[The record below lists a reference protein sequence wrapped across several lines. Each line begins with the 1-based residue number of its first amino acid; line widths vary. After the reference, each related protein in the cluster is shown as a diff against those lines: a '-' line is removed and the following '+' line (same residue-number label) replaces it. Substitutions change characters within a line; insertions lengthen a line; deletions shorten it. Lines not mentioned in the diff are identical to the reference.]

1 LLGTLCSTSL
11 TRYNYIFIL
20 ATMEIYTTILTIGN
34 TSPNPSPEHPYYTF
48 TSSSSTSTT

>member
-1 LLGTLCSTSL
+1 VLGTLCSTSL

-20 ATMEIYTTILTIGN
+20 ATMEIYTTILTISN
-34 TSPNPSPEHPYYTF
+34 TSPNPSLEHPYYTF